1 MLQDPDPYIRHDVA
15 QKLQETDDLGS
26 DVIDQLQNLF
36 DNGGDKKIIAAVL
49 QSRLHLVPD
58 ALEWL
63 VDQAV
68 KHETAPIPLEEAL
81 NLLIGQMELPVRL
94 FTNLFSKMLEFL
106 QMDLM
111 QVLYLGGDIR
121 EAFDGFWD
129 HLPEL
134 FRRYSRSRTAFQLHN
149 RIPRGAK
156 SEYINMRTAL
166 FRQNW
171 FRKQIIELLSKATTE
186 AMVEAIEWA
195 LSGDSFYRQEP
206 EPLDDESILI
216 LKSLVTVKT
225 FPDLMV
231 SKSKLAHEILCGERG
246 VDSTIT
252 FVDRITYHFKGNYQ
266 LIRGNTWTDR
276 DISQFCA
283 NLISLGSLDMELLI
297 NAKLEPRSNRSI
309 NTAYIHGQDLFCY
322 DADGTLHRHKLADE
336 IAFRASFAAAQMK
349 EGLPKW
355 AWVKVVNRETE
366 TSFCPTDK
374 IGGRIWQSV
383 IRESLHLQ

>member
-1 MLQDPDPYIRHDVA
+1 
-15 QKLQETDDLGS
+15 
-26 DVIDQLQNLF
+26 
-36 DNGGDKKIIAAVL
+36 
-49 QSRLHLVPD
+49 
-58 ALEWL
+58 

-68 KHETAPIPLEEAL
+68 KHETATIPLEEAF

-94 FTNLFSKMLEFL
+94 FTNLFSKMLEFP

-111 QVLYLGGDIR
+111 QVLYLCGDIR

-129 HLPEL
+129 YLPEL
-134 FRRYSRSRTAFQLHN
+134 FRRYSRSRTTFQLYN
-149 RIPRGAK
+149 RILRGAK

-206 EPLDDESILI
+206 EPLDDESILM

-225 FPDLMV
+225 FPDLIV
-231 SKSKLAHEILCGERG
+231 SKSKLAHEILCSERG
-246 VDSTIT
+246 VDDSTIT
-252 FVDRITYHFKGNYQ
+252 FIDRITYHFKGNYQ

-283 NLISLGSLDMELLI
+283 NLISLGSLD
-297 NAKLEPRSNRSI
+297 
-309 NTAYIHGQDLFCY
+309 
-322 DADGTLHRHKLADE
+322 
-336 IAFRASFAAAQMK
+336 
-349 EGLPKW
+349 
-355 AWVKVVNRETE
+355 
-366 TSFCPTDK
+366 K